1 MAKKKLSR
9 FTDKELL
16 ILIFLGLFFIGSIV
30 QFISENID
38 TIITILAILAGL
50 IITFYI
56 VKFILY
62 MSKVKKYKQTK
73 YFFDTK
79 VPYRMIHKYP
89 GIWFESKVYDE
100 LSNNFPNA
108 RLLTNLLIP
117 RKDSVN
123 EYSEIDILFL
133 HTSGLYVLELKN
145 YKGFIFGGLNDEK
158 WNVGY
163 KINNKRRTFEFLNPL
178 IQNKKHII
186 DLNKHFSHEF
196 LSKIIFSEKTE
207 MDSQIDSVS
216 YLKEFINKVS
226 SLEKKY
232 TLDELNEIYEEVKK
246 INVYEK
252 IGKHIE
258 RIKFNE
264 EKYSKYKEKK

>member
-16 ILIFLGLFFIGSIV
+16 ILMFIGLFFIGVIV
-30 QFISENID
+30 QFISDNID
-38 TIITILAILAGL
+38 TIITIIAIIVGL
-50 IITFYI
+50 TVTFYI
-56 VKFILY
+56 VKFIIY

-73 YFFDTK
+73 YFIDTK
-79 VPYRMIHKYP
+79 VPYRVIHKYP

-100 LSNNFPNA
+100 LSNNFPNS

-163 KINNKRRTFEFLNPL
+163 KNNNKRRTFEFLNP
-178 IQNKKHII
+178 INQNKKHII
-186 DLNKHFSHEF
+186 DLNKYFSHEF
-196 LSKIIFSEKTE
+196 ISNIIFSEKTE
-207 MDSQIDSVS
+207 INSHIDSVS
-216 YLKEFINKVS
+216 YLKEFINKINN
-226 SLEKKY
+226 LENKY
-232 TLDELNEIYEEVKK
+232 TVDELNEIYEEVKK

-264 EKYSKYKEKK
+264 EKYSKYKVKK